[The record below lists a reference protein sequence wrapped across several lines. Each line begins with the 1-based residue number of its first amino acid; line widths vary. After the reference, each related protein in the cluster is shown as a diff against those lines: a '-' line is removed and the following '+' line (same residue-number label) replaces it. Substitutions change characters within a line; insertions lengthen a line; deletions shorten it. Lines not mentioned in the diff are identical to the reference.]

1 MAHFDNTDYL
11 FIAIGDGL
19 LLYFVMDSETGVLSE
34 RKKVILG
41 THPTFL
47 QLFRTNSSMNIFA
60 CSDRPTVI
68 YSNNYKLIFSNVN
81 LKKVNYMCSFN
92 SLEYPDSL
100 ILTND
105 DQLLIGQIDQIQKL
119 HIRTINL
126 YETPRRIVYQESTLT
141 FGLITMRKDIQQEDG
156 QLVSLRSSVSTLAYN
171 KTNSLGTTAFSSRSL
186 GLTFPSEI
194 EIYNL
199 LIIDQMTFEV
209 IHAHQFMMN
218 EHAISITSAKLGKLF
233 LYFINTTKHGF
244 FCFEY

>member
-19 LLYFVMDSETGVLSE
+19 LLYYVLDSETGALSE

-41 THPTFL
+41 THPTCL
-47 QLFRTNSSMNIFA
+47 QLFRSNSSVNIFA

-105 DQLLIGQIDQIQKL
+105 KQLLIGQIDQIQKL

-126 YETPRRIVYQESTLT
+126 YETPRRIVYQESTQT
-141 FGLITMRKDIQQEDG
+141 FGLITMRYDIQQEDG
-156 QLVSLRSSVSTLAYN
+156 QLVSLRNSASTLTQN
-171 KTNSLGTTAFSSRSL
+171 KSYSTGATANNRTLGIIY
-186 GLTFPSEI
+186 PNEI
-194 EIYNL
+194 EIYNF
-199 LIIDQMTFEV
+199 LIIDQVTFEV
-209 IHAHQFMMN
+209 LHVHQFMMN
-218 EHAISITSAKLGKLF
+218 EHAISITSAKLGKLS
-233 LYFINTTKHGF
+233 TK
-244 FCFEY
+244 FEA